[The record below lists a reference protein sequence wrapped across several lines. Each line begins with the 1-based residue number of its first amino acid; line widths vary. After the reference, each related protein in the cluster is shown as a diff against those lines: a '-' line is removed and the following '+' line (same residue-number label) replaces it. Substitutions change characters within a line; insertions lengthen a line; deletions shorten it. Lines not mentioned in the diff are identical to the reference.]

1 MRTSYK
7 VRMGKSSKAKRERRL
22 HETPS
27 AFSASGDESHT
38 PWHESNVLWFGIS
51 TFAAIL
57 LTVVPALKSDLRWLL
72 WVAWLIALVPLGMMS
87 RNIPRIRKGTRVL
100 AFGCS
105 LFLLSWGLYV
115 LNGLLDPVGASN
127 GSGSLFSVEVRSAV
141 VSESGPI
148 TLYMVTHPSMF
159 GNTASPVFYM
169 AYVQITNLQ
178 NIPTTIR
185 EIKFAVSEQPDGPWE
200 SLVPIPLAHTNLYAL
215 GASTPYRKTLA
226 FSSGTYRLATLVK
239 KDMEKAARLFAKPA
253 LQSELSN
260 AIEPHR
266 TVTGWV
272 ALDPPS
278 HRSMPPG
285 RFYLRVALGDTAHRN
300 GTYVV
305 ELASG
310 KAEEVSVDV
319 DNGSIEVLGILEDI
333 SSYYLRYYSDP
344 YPNPTTK

>member
-1 MRTSYK
+1 
-7 VRMGKSSKAKRERRL
+7 MGKSSKTKRERRL
-22 HETPS
+22 HETSSTLS
-27 AFSASGDESHT
+27 AGGNGSHT

-57 LTVVPALKSDLRWLL
+57 LTIVPALKSDLRWLL
-72 WVAWLIALVPLGMMS
+72 WFAWLIALVPLGMIS
-87 RNIPRIRKGTRVL
+87 SNIAGVRKGTRVV
-100 AFGCS
+100 AFSVS
-105 LFLLSWGLYV
+105 LFLLSLGLYV
-115 LNGLLDPVGASN
+115 LNGLLDPLKSSN
-127 GSGSLFSVEVRSAV
+127 GSGGLFGVEVRSAL

-178 NIPTTIR
+178 DIPSTIR
-185 EIKFAVSEQPDGPWE
+185 EIKFAISEQPEGPWE
-200 SLVPIPLAHTNLYAL
+200 SLVPIPLAHTSLYAL

-226 FSSGTYRLATLVK
+226 FSNGTYRISTLVK
-239 KDMEKAARLFAKPA
+239 KDMEKAARLFAKPT

-285 RFYLRVALGDTAHRN
+285 KFYLRVALGDTAHRN

-319 DNGSIEVLGILEDI
+319 DNGSIEVLGTLEDI
-333 SSYYLRYYSDP
+333 SGYYLRYYSDP